1 MRRKILVI
9 MLVCMALLVGFAS
22 CGVREVTCTQ
32 CQGTGKCNFY
42 PALRIL

>member
-1 MRRKILVI
+1 
-9 MLVCMALLVGFAS
+9 MALLVGFAS